1 VEIVYVRLVLMLSS
15 SFKACV
21 EGASEQRREIRRAVP
36 LVMAVGLLI
45 FAVGVVLSVFVFTQ
59 TTSRNAD
66 PRPFPM
72 MFVGLVIFVF
82 GVFMYVWVRVTA
94 RADSFDT
101 VYIEPVSKDK
111 VRVNVLQCEYAEG
124 SVGLLN
130 MVFGCFQA
138 KNDLPPPP

>member
-1 VEIVYVRLVLMLSS
+1 MH
-15 SFKACV
+15 
-21 EGASEQRREIRRAVP
+21 RAVP
-36 LVMAVGLLI
+36 LVMAVDLMI

-82 GVFMYVWVRVTA
+82 GVFMYLWMRVIA

-101 VYIEPVSKDK
+101 IYIGMYQKK
-111 VRVNVLQCEYAEG
+111 
-124 SVGLLN
+124 
-130 MVFGCFQA
+130 
-138 KNDLPPPP
+138 

>member
-82 GVFMYVWVRVTA
+82 GVFMYVWVRVIA
-94 RADSFDT
+94 RADSFD
-101 VYIEPVSKDK
+101 VYIQPVSKE

-130 MVFGCFQA
+130 MVFG
-138 KNDLPPPP
+138 

>member
-66 PRPFPM
+66 PCPFPM

-82 GVFMYVWVRVTA
+82 GVFMYVWVRVIA
-94 RADSFDT
+94 RADSFAT
-101 VYIEPVSKDK
+101 VYIQPVSKE

>member
-1 VEIVYVRLVLMLSS
+1 
-15 SFKACV
+15 
-21 EGASEQRREIRRAVP
+21 
-36 LVMAVGLLI
+36 MAVGLLI

-66 PRPFPM
+66 PRPFSM

-82 GVFMYVWVRVTA
+82 GVFMYVWVRVIA

-101 VYIEPVSKDK
+101 VYIQSVSKE

-130 MVFGCFQA
+130 MVFG
-138 KNDLPPPP
+138 

>member
-1 VEIVYVRLVLMLSS
+1 MEIVYVRLVLMLSS

-21 EGASEQRREIRRAVP
+21 EGASEQMREIRRAVP

-82 GVFMYVWVRVTA
+82 GVFMYVWVRVIA
-94 RADSFDT
+94 RADALDT
-101 VYIEPVSKDK
+101 GTLDFVDRSEDDYFA
-111 VRVNVLQCEYAEG
+111 R
-124 SVGLLN
+124 
-130 MVFGCFQA
+130 
-138 KNDLPPPP
+138 